1 MKKLF
6 LATTALVLCFSV
18 TANSAPAKAKAAP
31 KETKKVEKVEQKAE
45 KSGVEAYASAKFVYT
60 DFHIRAT
67 GEDGFKQQYNAFGGE
82 FAVGAKLSDNIRAE
96 FAYTYRN
103 PSKRVYEDESY
114 EMGMQSYMVNG
125 YYDFSTGTAFKPYV
139 SVGAGMARVKMH
151 ARDLFD
157 DSGNYVNEV
166 DSASENTFAYSFGA
180 GVSYDVTDDV
190 AIDAGY
196 RYTRTRKIFGYD
208 ADLDESFATKQYA
221 NDFMIGVRYTF

>member
-18 TANSAPAKAKAAP
+18 TANAAPAKAKAAP
-31 KETKKVEKVEQKAE
+31 KETKKVEQKVEQKAE

-60 DFHIRAT
+60 DFHLRAT
-67 GEDGFKQQYNAFGGE
+67 GEDGLKQQYNAFGGE
-82 FAVGAKLSDNIRAE
+82 FAVGAKLTDNIRAE

-103 PSKRVYEDESY
+103 PSKRVYEDEGY
-114 EMGMQSYMVNG
+114 EMGMQSYMING

-139 SVGAGMARVKMH
+139 SVGAGMARVKVVQKDYSD
-151 ARDLFD
+151 RSND
-157 DSGNYVNEV
+157 Y
-166 DSASENTFAYSFGA
+166 SASENTFAYSFGA

-208 ADLDESFATKQYA
+208 ADSDESFATKQYA

>member
-18 TANSAPAKAKAAP
+18 TANAAPAKAKAAP
-31 KETKKVEKVEQKAE
+31 KETKKAE

-60 DFHIRAT
+60 DFHIRET
-67 GEDGFKQQYNAFGGE
+67 GEDGLKQQYNAFGGE
-82 FAVGAKLSDNIRAE
+82 FAVGAKLTDNIRAE

-103 PSKRVYEDESY
+103 PSKRSEENGSVEA
-114 EMGMQSYMVNG
+114 GMQSYMVNG

-139 SVGAGMARVKMH
+139 GVGAGMARVK
-151 ARDLFD
+151 ARSRTLFD
-157 DSGNYVNEV
+157 ENNMYINEV
-166 DSASENTFAYSFGA
+166 FSQSENTFAYSFAA

-196 RYTRTRKIFGYD
+196 RYTRTRKIF
-208 ADLDESFATKQYA
+208 ATEDGDSYAVKQYA

>member
-18 TANSAPAKAKAAP
+18 TANAAPAKAKAAP
-31 KETKKVEKVEQKAE
+31 KETKKVEQKVEQKDE

-67 GEDGFKQQYNAFGGE
+67 GEDGFKRQYNAFGGE
-82 FAVGAKLSDNIRAE
+82 FAVGAKLTDNIRAE

-103 PSKRVYEDESY
+103 PSKRSEENGSDEV
-114 EMGMQSYMVNG
+114 GMQSYMING
-125 YYDFSTGTAFKPYV
+125 YYDFNTGTAFKPYV
-139 SVGAGMARVKMH
+139 GVGAGMARVKLH

-157 DSGNYVNEV
+157 DSGNYVNEIT
-166 DSASENTFAYSFGA
+166 SASENTFAYSFAA

-196 RYTRTRKIFGYD
+196 RYTRTRKIFASEDGDSY
-208 ADLDESFATKQYA
+208 ATKQYA

>member
-18 TANSAPAKAKAAP
+18 TANAAPAKAKAAP
-31 KETKKVEKVEQKAE
+31 KETKKVEQKVEQKAE

-67 GEDGFKQQYNAFGGE
+67 GEDGLKQQYNAFGGE
-82 FAVGAKLSDNIRAE
+82 FAIGAKLTDNIRAE

-103 PSKRVYEDESY
+103 PSKRVYEDEGY
-114 EMGMQSYMVNG
+114 EMGMQSYMING

-139 SVGAGMARVKMH
+139 SVGAGMARVKVVQKDYSD
-151 ARDLFD
+151 RSND
-157 DSGNYVNEV
+157 Y
-166 DSASENTFAYSFGA
+166 SASENTFAYSFGA

>member
-18 TANSAPAKAKAAP
+18 TANAAPAKAKAAP
-31 KETKKVEKVEQKAE
+31 KETKKVEQKVE

-67 GEDGFKQQYNAFGGE
+67 GEDGLKQQYNAFGGE

-103 PSKRVYEDESY
+103 PSKRSY
-114 EMGMQSYMVNG
+114 ENGSLEVGMQSYMVNG

-157 DSGNYVNEV
+157 DSGNYVDEV
-166 DSASENTFAYSFGA
+166 ISASENTFAYSFGA

-196 RYTRTRKIFGYD
+196 RYTRTRKIFASDDGDSY
-208 ADLDESFATKQYA
+208 ATKQYA

>member
-18 TANSAPAKAKAAP
+18 TANAAPAKAKAAP
-31 KETKKVEKVEQKAE
+31 KETKKVEQKVEQKAE

-60 DFHIRAT
+60 DFHLRAT
-67 GEDGFKQQYNAFGGE
+67 GEDGLKQQYNAFGGE
-82 FAVGAKLSDNIRAE
+82 FAVGAKLTDNIRAE

-103 PSKRVYEDESY
+103 PSKRVYEDEGY
-114 EMGMQSYMVNG
+114 EMGMQSYMING

-139 SVGAGMARVKMH
+139 SVGAGMARVKVVQKDYSD
-151 ARDLFD
+151 RSND
-157 DSGNYVNEV
+157 Y
-166 DSASENTFAYSFGA
+166 SASENTFAYSFGA

-196 RYTRTRKIFGYD
+196 RYTRTRKIFG

>member
-1 MKKLF
+1 M
-6 LATTALVLCFSV
+6 
-18 TANSAPAKAKAAP
+18 TANAAPAKAKAAP
-31 KETKKVEKVEQKAE
+31 KETKKVEQKVEQKAE

-60 DFHIRAT
+60 DFHLRAT
-67 GEDGFKQQYNAFGGE
+67 GEDGLKQQYNAFGGE
-82 FAVGAKLSDNIRAE
+82 FAVGAKLTDNIRAE

-103 PSKRVYEDESY
+103 PSKRVYEDEGY
-114 EMGMQSYMVNG
+114 EMGMQSYMING

-139 SVGAGMARVKMH
+139 SVGAGMARVKVVQKDYSD
-151 ARDLFD
+151 RSND
-157 DSGNYVNEV
+157 Y
-166 DSASENTFAYSFGA
+166 SASENTFAYSFGA

>member
-18 TANSAPAKAKAAP
+18 TANAAP
-31 KETKKVEKVEQKAE
+31 KETKKVEKIEQKAE

-67 GEDGFKQQYNAFGGE
+67 GEDGLKQQYNAFGGE
-82 FAVGAKLSDNIRAE
+82 FAVGAKLTDNIRAE

-103 PSKRVYEDESY
+103 PSKRSY
-114 EMGMQSYMVNG
+114 ENGSLEVGMQSYMVNG

-196 RYTRTRKIFGYD
+196 RYTRTRKIFAAEDGDSY
-208 ADLDESFATKQYA
+208 ATKQYA

>member
-18 TANSAPAKAKAAP
+18 TANAAPAKAKAAP
-31 KETKKVEKVEQKAE
+31 KETKKVEQKVEQKAE

-60 DFHIRAT
+60 DFHLRAT
-67 GEDGFKQQYNAFGGE
+67 GEDGLKQQYNAFGGE
-82 FAVGAKLSDNIRAE
+82 FAVGAKLTDNIRAE

-103 PSKRVYEDESY
+103 PSKRVYGDEGY
-114 EMGMQSYMVNG
+114 EMGMQSYMING

-139 SVGAGMARVKMH
+139 SVGAGMARVKVVQKDYSD
-151 ARDLFD
+151 RSNDY
-157 DSGNYVNEV
+157 SG
-166 DSASENTFAYSFGA
+166 SENTFAYSFGA

-208 ADLDESFATKQYA
+208 ADSDESFATKQYA

>member
-18 TANSAPAKAKAAP
+18 TANAAPAKAKAAP
-31 KETKKVEKVEQKAE
+31 KETKKVEQKVEQKAE

-60 DFHIRAT
+60 DFHLRAT
-67 GEDGFKQQYNAFGGE
+67 GEDGLKQQYNAFGGE
-82 FAVGAKLSDNIRAE
+82 FAVGAKLTDNIRAE

-103 PSKRVYEDESY
+103 PSKRVYEDEGY
-114 EMGMQSYMVNG
+114 EMGMQSYMING

-139 SVGAGMARVKMH
+139 SVGAGMARVKVVQKDYSD
-151 ARDLFD
+151 RSND
-157 DSGNYVNEV
+157 Y
-166 DSASENTFAYSFGA
+166 SASENTFAYSFGA

>member
-18 TANSAPAKAKAAP
+18 TANAAPAKAKAAP
-31 KETKKVEKVEQKAE
+31 KETKKVEQKVEQKAE

-60 DFHIRAT
+60 DFHLRFQ
-67 GEDGFKQQYNAFGGE
+67 GDEKSQFNAYGGE
-82 FAVGAKLSDNIRAE
+82 FAVGAKLTDNIRAE

-103 PSKRVYEDESY
+103 PSKRVYEDEGY
-114 EMGMQSYMVNG
+114 EMGMQSYMING

-139 SVGAGMARVKMH
+139 SVGAGMARVKVVQKDYSD
-151 ARDLFD
+151 RSND
-157 DSGNYVNEV
+157 Y
-166 DSASENTFAYSFGA
+166 SASENTFAYSFGA

-208 ADLDESFATKQYA
+208 ADSDESFATKQYA